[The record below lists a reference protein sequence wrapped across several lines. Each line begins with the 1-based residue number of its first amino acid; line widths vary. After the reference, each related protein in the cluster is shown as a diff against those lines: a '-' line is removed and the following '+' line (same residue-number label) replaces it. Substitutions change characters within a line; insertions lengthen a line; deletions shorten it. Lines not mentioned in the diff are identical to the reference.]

1 MPLVTV
7 LTPVYNGEAFLAQC
21 IDSVLAQTYSCWEYV
36 LVDNASTDAT
46 GEILR
51 AYAARDRR
59 LRVHTN
65 DRFVPIMENHN
76 IAARRISPDTR
87 WCKFLS
93 ADDALFPECLERM
106 VTLAEAHPSVG
117 LVSAYQLQ
125 GASVGLGGL
134 PYPSPV
140 TSGRTIGRQG
150 LLGLLS
156 VFGGPT
162 AHMIRADFIRGRDSF
177 YEESNLHADTAAC
190 YDVLQTSDL
199 GFVHHV
205 LTYARAHRASVTFS
219 IARRLNTYLLG
230 HLTILK
236 RYGPVYLTPE
246 EYERVLEQRL
256 DVYYR
261 FLARAILAPGGREM
275 WQYHRDGLRELGFPI
290 SRRRLAG
297 ALLRQVRQVL
307 LSPGTEVPKVVRLLH
322 RGGEEDANWRH
333 WWAPTGFEAVQGV
346 AASRPRADV
355 EPAQGRAS
363 ARA

>member
-7 LTPVYNGEAFLAQC
+7 LTPVYNGEAFLVQC

-162 AHMIRADFIRGRDSF
+162 AHTCCRPPIWDS
-177 YEESNLHADTAAC
+177 STTCSRTPVPTA
-190 YDVLQTSDL
+190 
-199 GFVHHV
+199 
-205 LTYARAHRASVTFS
+205 
-219 IARRLNTYLLG
+219 
-230 HLTILK
+230 
-236 RYGPVYLTPE
+236 P
-246 EYERVLEQRL
+246 
-256 DVYYR
+256 
-261 FLARAILAPGGREM
+261 
-275 WQYHRDGLRELGFPI
+275 
-290 SRRRLAG
+290 
-297 ALLRQVRQVL
+297 
-307 LSPGTEVPKVVRLLH
+307 
-322 RGGEEDANWRH
+322 
-333 WWAPTGFEAVQGV
+333 
-346 AASRPRADV
+346 ASRSPSL
-355 EPAQGRAS
+355 GG
-363 ARA
+363 